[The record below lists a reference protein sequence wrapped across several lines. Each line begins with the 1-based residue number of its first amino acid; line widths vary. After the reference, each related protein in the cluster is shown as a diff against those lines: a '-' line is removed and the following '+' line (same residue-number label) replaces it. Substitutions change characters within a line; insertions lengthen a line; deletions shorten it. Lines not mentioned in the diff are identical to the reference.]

1 MRILTVTN
9 MWPSHERPNY
19 GAFVKSQVDSLVAAG
34 INNTL
39 YEIEG
44 WRSKAEYLKAM
55 ARIPRLA
62 RSCRADLVHA
72 HYGYS
77 GLAAMGVKV
86 PLVVSFCGDDLL
98 SRPDGFG
105 GYTLK
110 TRALVRICVRAAH
123 SADAVIVKSEE
134 MRRVIADV
142 ADVHVIPNGVDL
154 TRFQPQPR
162 AAARAALGWRS
173 DGQVL
178 LFAANRGEVRK
189 NFPLAEAVERRL
201 RERGLDVRLEYI
213 FGKPQ
218 TTIVQAMNAADVL
231 LLPSYHEGS
240 PNVVKEAMALG
251 LPVVAAP
258 VGDCNELLRN
268 VHPSAVAERTEEAFT
283 EATARVLV
291 AQSRSNGRA
300 VIEGSLTLEAV
311 AQRVIAVYE
320 TALRGRLAA
329 CAA

>member
-19 GAFVKSQVDSLVAAG
+19 GAFIKSQVESLVAAG
-34 INNTL
+34 IDSTL

-77 GLAAMGVKV
+77 GLAAMGVKL

-98 SRPDGFG
+98 SRPDGNG

-110 TRALVRICVRAAH
+110 TRALVRMCVRAAH
-123 SADAVIVKSEE
+123 RADGVIVKSEE

-142 ADVHVIPNGVDL
+142 PGVHVIPNGVDL
-154 TRFQPQPR
+154 SRFQPQSR
-162 AAARAALGWRS
+162 SAARAALGWRS
-173 DGQVL
+173 EGQVL

-258 VGDCNELLRN
+258 VGDCKELLRN

-283 EATARVLV
+283 EATARVLS
-291 AQSRSNGRA
+291 AGSRSNGRA
-300 VIEGSLTLEAV
+300 IIEGSLTLEAV